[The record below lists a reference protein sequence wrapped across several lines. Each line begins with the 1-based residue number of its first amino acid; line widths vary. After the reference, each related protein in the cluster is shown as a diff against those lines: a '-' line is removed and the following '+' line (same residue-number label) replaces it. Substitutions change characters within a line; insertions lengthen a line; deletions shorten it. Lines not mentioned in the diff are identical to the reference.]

1 MILNNKPNN
10 LSTNHFENNQF
21 KNKNLEFQERLNQ
34 SQEKNIFT
42 EDFTTQK
49 HTNPIDKNDMSDKSL
64 AMLHERL
71 KQGTIT
77 LDEFNK
83 KCEQLGKRRQQ

>member
-34 SQEKNIFT
+34 NQEKNIFT

-49 HTNPIDKNDMSDKSL
+49 HTNPTDKNDMSDKSL